1 MRRLICV
8 ALLAAPASPALAQ
21 EQKAKITMEAAPA
34 VSKEKMI
41 CRREVPIG
49 SNIPGKKVCVAK
61 SQLDAQTEAARQ
73 TTREMQT
80 SNPGA
85 ASGN

>member
-8 ALLAAPASPALAQ
+8 ALLAALASPAMAQ
-21 EQKAKITMEAAPA
+21 EQKVKVTVEAAPA
-34 VSKEKMI
+34 PVKEKMI

-61 SQLDAQTEAARQ
+61 SLLDAQADAARQ
-73 TTREMQT
+73 ATREMQS